1 MITSE
6 AVMRSGTA
14 AESTPKQ
21 PSVVGHGRQPQGQVA
36 HVGLYIGEPR
46 WIFLHGVPRS
56 LFHEARTAHFDI
68 PVVVGKVVKARLG
81 DGAAEPLAVPV
92 TPSLEG
98 DGEIE

>member
-1 MITSE
+1 MINSG

-14 AESTPKQ
+14 AESIPWQ
-21 PSVVGHGRQPQGQVA
+21 PSVVGHARQPQGQVA
-36 HVGLYIGEPR
+36 HGGLDIGEPR
-46 WIFLHGVPRS
+46 WIFLYCVPRT

-81 DGAAEPLAVPV
+81 DGAAEPVAVPV
-92 TPSLEG
+92 IPPLEG